1 MDFAL
6 SDVHRDLQR
15 LARDFTNKEIIP
27 NIEKWDQE
35 RVFPVELFRKMGELG
50 FMGLLVPEEY
60 GGTGHDTL
68 AYTVVMEEIS
78 RGDVGIGLNY
88 GGHMSLGT
96 MPFVLFGNEQQKQK
110 YLTRLARGE
119 ILGAFGL
126 TEPGAGSD
134 AAGIKTTAVLDG
146 DYWVV
151 NGSKCFISNTGT
163 PLSYGGVFLVVTGT
177 RPDGRKEYSC
187 LIIERGTPGYTIGNN
202 YNKMGWHTGDTREQ
216 IFENC
221 RVPKENLLGERGAG
235 LRQFLA
241 VLDIG
246 RVGFAA
252 SSLGLAVACFEAAVA
267 HAKQRVQ
274 FGQPIGKFQA
284 IQFKLANMAVN
295 IELARLITHK
305 AAWLRDQGLPFS
317 QEAAMAKYFAS
328 EIAVDAASEAVQ
340 IHGGYGFI
348 EEYPVCRYYR
358 NAKILEIGEGTNE
371 ICQLVIARNLGL

>member
-267 HAKQRVQ
+267 HAKQRIQ